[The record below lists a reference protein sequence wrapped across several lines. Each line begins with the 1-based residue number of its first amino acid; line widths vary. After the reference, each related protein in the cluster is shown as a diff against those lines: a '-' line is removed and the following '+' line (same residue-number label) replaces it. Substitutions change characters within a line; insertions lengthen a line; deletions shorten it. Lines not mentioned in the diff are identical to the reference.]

1 MKPSM
6 SAAWVRKVWKRTIW
20 PTPEPAASSTARTF
34 SKACRVWVTTS
45 PGPTSFP
52 ARSAPTCPATT
63 TSSPPGATMPCEYI
77 PNVGPSVFEV
87 TALTRASPGS
97 AETNVL
103 EVGGLAVDAARGWR
117 DPVGHSAA
125 LGHRLHQAPH
135 VGLVLLGGQPVAI
148 ARVPLR
154 LSDDPAVR
162 RHLDL
167 REGADGAPESAV
179 GQGEREVD
187 AVALDDLVPAV
198 HPALAVRDVVVA
210 EPLVERDERPLLAG
224 DDLVAGQRRHGVGA
238 VLEPMIVLLLRLLEA
253 ALETHGVE
261 VGRVGR
267 DLGAEQVERD
277 RAVEV
282 DVLLDRG
289 QIHRAVAPHVVGLVL
304 PHDLAGPLPDA
315 PHPAL
320 AHEHVVGFLGQHEA
334 AGARQRVEAALGQ
347 ARELVLAVPVGE
359 EAEHEE
365 REPVRRPLVEGAQD
379 AGLVVV
385 ARAALQERLRLL
397 AAVAAEVG
405 VEDVHHRPQV
415 AALLDIDL
423 EEIAQVVERR
433 AGPAQV
439 PLLLHRGGLGVAL
452 GHDQPSERP
461 PVLAGDLLPGGL
473 ALVIAEVD
481 LTARLRLGEE
491 DAPAVLGHPG
501 VVELGPALG
510 VHAGRGAQVDL
521 LGLE

>member
-135 VGLVLLGGQPVAI
+135 VGLVLLGGQPVAM

-224 DDLVAGQRRHGVGA
+224 DDLVAG
-238 VLEPMIVLLLRLLEA
+238 
-253 ALETHGVE
+253 
-261 VGRVGR
+261 
-267 DLGAEQVERD
+267 
-277 RAVEV
+277 
-282 DVLLDRG
+282 
-289 QIHRAVAPHVVGLVL
+289 LVL
-304 PHDLAGPLPDA
+304 PHDLAGPLHDA

-320 AHEHVVGFLGQHEA
+320 AHEHVVGLLGQHEA

-385 ARAALQERLRLL
+385 AGAALQ
-397 AAVAAEVG
+397 
-405 VEDVHHRPQV
+405 
-415 AALLDIDL
+415 
-423 EEIAQVVERR
+423 
-433 AGPAQV
+433 
-439 PLLLHRGGLGVAL
+439 
-452 GHDQPSERP
+452 
-461 PVLAGDLLPGGL
+461 
-473 ALVIAEVD
+473 
-481 LTARLRLGEE
+481 
-491 DAPAVLGHPG
+491 
-501 VVELGPALG
+501 
-510 VHAGRGAQVDL
+510 
-521 LGLE
+521 

>member
-6 SAAWVRKVWKRTIW
+6 SAAWGRKVWKRTIW
-20 PTPEPAASSTARTF
+20 RTPEPAASSTARTF
-34 SKACRVWVTTS
+34 SKAWRVWATTS
-45 PGPTSFP
+45 PGPMSFP

-63 TSSPPGATMPCEYI
+63 TNSPPGATMPCEYI
-77 PNVGPSVFEV
+77 PSVGPSAFPVI
-87 TALTRASPGS
+87 ALTRVSPGS
-97 AETNVL
+97 AEADVL
-103 EVGGLAVDAARGWR
+103 EVSGSAVDAPRGRR
-117 DPVGHSAA
+117 DPVGHLAG
-125 LGHRLHQAPH
+125 LGDRLHQAPH
-135 VGLVLLGGQPVAI
+135 VGLVLRGGQPLVMV
-148 ARVPLR
+148 RVPLR
-154 LSDDPAVR
+154 LADHPAVR
-162 RHLDL
+162 RDLHL
-167 REGADGAPESAV
+167 REGADRAPEAAV

-210 EPLVERDERPLLAG
+210 ESLIERHERPLLAG
-224 DDLVAGQRRHGVGA
+224 DDLVPGQRRHRVGA
-238 VLEPMIVLLLRLLEA
+238 VLEPVVVLPLGLLEA
-253 ALETHGVE
+253 ALEAHGVE

-282 DVLLDRG
+282 DVLLHRG
-289 QIHRAVAPHVVGLVL
+289 QVHPAVAPDVVGLVL
-304 PHDLAGPLPDA
+304 PHDLAGPLHDA

-359 EAEHEE
+359 GAGHEE
-365 REPVRRPLVEGAQD
+365 REPVRGPLVEGAQD

-385 ARAALQERLRLL
+385 AGAPLQERLRLL

-439 PLLLHRGGLGVAL
+439 PLLLQRGGLGGAL
-452 GHDQPSERP
+452 GHDQPSSTP
-461 PVLAGDLLPGGL
+461 PG
-473 ALVIAEVD
+473 
-481 LTARLRLGEE
+481 
-491 DAPAVLGHPG
+491 
-501 VVELGPALG
+501 
-510 VHAGRGAQVDL
+510 
-521 LGLE
+521 